1 MESNAG
7 FFTKLADLLLTFG
20 DLETLASEVRAF
32 DGVEA
37 DDQPTTISDFFDA
50 LETERSYW

>member
-37 DDQPTTISDFFDA
+37 DDQPATISDFFDA

>member
-1 MESNAG
+1 MLD
-7 FFTKLADLLLTFG
+7 FFTKFADLLLTFG